1 MFKLFNDHHPGE
13 LRWFSLSKPHR
24 RHLTITLSVL
34 MSYNF
39 PILAIT
45 GDCECNVNYI
55 SSYVYAL
62 DGLAITFKLYT
73 FVGKRKPKCHSF
85 TNLKIAYSVV
95 VVLCLMKL
103 LFQFY
108 LYKT

>member
-24 RHLTITLSVL
+24 R
-34 MSYNF
+34 
-39 PILAIT
+39 LAIT